1 MKFTISKNRIVN
13 VLSKIQGIS
22 GRKSNLAITE
32 CVLIRSFQNSVKLFA
47 TDLETGFE
55 GEYEA
60 DVEAHG
66 VIAINAR
73 KFYEILREFPDE
85 NICIREV
92 DNRWIEIGNQNVQF
106 HIVGMNTDDFPDT
119 PYIEDIN
126 FIDVDA
132 QSLRKMIERTVLIA
146 GASDDKRAHVNGV
159 FLQYLSIAEQS
170 FLRMVSTD
178 GSRLSSVDYPLSSE
192 LDFSNMVNNCLIPKK
207 GLSEVS
213 KFLSSEGSILFGLT
227 DSYLIVKNAAETI
240 IIRLL
245 EGDFPKYDAILQ
257 KDQHTAIIVNKT
269 PFTRML
275 KRMSILSTD
284 TYKAAMFTFNDNQ
297 LLITATNPDLG
308 ESKEDMA
315 IDFDGESIEAAFNPK
330 FFIDTLNVIDE
341 EEVLIYIYSNEKPCL
356 VEGVEDKT
364 FLSVIMPMR
373 V

>member
-1 MKFTISKNRIVN
+1 MNFTIGKNRIVN

-32 CVLIRSFQNSVKLFA
+32 CVLIRSFQNSIKLFA

-60 DVEAHG
+60 EVETNG

-85 NICIREV
+85 IISIREV

-106 HIVGMNTDDFPDT
+106 HIVGMNPDDFPDT

-126 FIDVDA
+126 FIDVNA

-146 GASDDKRAHVNGV
+146 GAADDKRAHVNGV
-159 FLQYLSIAEQS
+159 FLEHISIEEQHL
-170 FLRMVSTD
+170 LRMVSTD
-178 GSRLSSVDYPLSSE
+178 GSRLSCVDYPLPSE
-192 LDFSNMVNNCLIPKK
+192 LDFSIVNRVLIPKK
-207 GLSEVS
+207 GLSEVN
-213 KFLSSEGSILFGLT
+213 KFLSSEGSVLFGLT
-227 DSYLIVKNAAETI
+227 DSYLIVKNDAETI

-245 EGDFPKYDAILQ
+245 EGDFPKYDAILE
-257 KDQHTAIIVNKT
+257 KDQHIAIVVNKM
-269 PFTRML
+269 PFSRML
-275 KRMSILSTD
+275 KRMSILSTEA
-284 TYKAAMFTFNDNQ
+284 YKAAMFTFNDNQ
-297 LLITATNPDLG
+297 LLITATNPELG
-308 ESKEDMA
+308 ESKEDMV

-330 FFIDTLNVIDE
+330 FFIDALNVIDE
-341 EEVLIYIYSNEKPCL
+341 DEVLIYIYSNDKPCL

-364 FLSVIMPMR
+364 YLSVIMPMR